1 MILTKYVTDK
11 YYSAIY
17 SIENKLKSH
26 RKDHSITTICFNS
39 TRLTNMKYS
48 NSSYYSFAH
57 KRVQIEN
64 LAHLTCEIFMWTILC
79 SLSPNRHRIHLPGGT
94 RDNGRRSIPT
104 RVFHTPNTICH
115 SASRAVLVPVERRGS
130 VQPVTGLFHGGL
142 FHIRLYLLASIYSD
156 YIPMTLP
163 VVEHQCNDQ
172 YACDRYGKYANYET
186 AAACIGFQLNGC
198 SGSFCLWVYW

>member
-104 RVFHTPNTICH
+104 NVFHTPNTICH
-115 SASRAVLVPVERRGS
+115 SASRAVLVPVERSTIKKWNLSSLPPSSALPLPLPPPPSRS
-130 VQPVTGLFHGGL
+130 VEFSQ
-142 FHIRLYLLASIYSD
+142 YL
-156 YIPMTLP
+156 
-163 VVEHQCNDQ
+163 
-172 YACDRYGKYANYET
+172 
-186 AAACIGFQLNGC
+186 
-198 SGSFCLWVYW
+198 